1 MTERNGRNPAD
12 SHSDAEQQQMPEIPE
27 SELTSAIMA
36 MLFAATEPTRLQVLA
51 RTTGYNVRTIRN
63 RIDELE
69 PELSRLGLMLQW
81 TDREHIQLATNP
93 DLAPMIRRFLG
104 IERTTKLS
112 PAALEVLA
120 IIGYRQPV
128 TRPEIDAVRGV
139 DSSGVIQTLVAREL
153 IEPVGRLSGPG
164 NPVQYGTT
172 GEFLRLFGLSSL
184 QELPELP
191 DELVQQLESPEGDFH
206 DDSSDR

>member
-1 MTERNGRNPAD
+1 MTEQNGENPAA
-12 SHSDAEQQQMPEIPE
+12 SFPDAEQQQMPEISE
-27 SELTSAIMA
+27 SELTGAIMA

-51 RTTGYNVRTIRN
+51 RTTGYNARKIRN
-63 RIDELE
+63 TIDELE
-69 PELSRLGLMLQW
+69 PDLSRLGLILQW
-81 TDREHIQLATNP
+81 TDREHVQLATNP

-164 NPVQYGTT
+164 NPVQFGTT

-184 QELPELP
+184 RELPELP
-191 DELVQQLESPEGDFH
+191 DDLIEQISEPGDEDSP
-206 DDSSDR
+206 